1 MLLAFIPLA
10 VPALAFD
17 RADRP
22 DFRETTISLDR
33 GDGTILTFLVE
44 LALSPR
50 QQAYGLMHVE
60 SMPQGRG
67 MLFMFQNNAIRS
79 FWMKNT
85 PIPLDMLFFDDT
97 GFLVTAIP
105 DVPAHSLTPRF
116 STAGATYVLELNA
129 RNRRQGG
136 DREEC
141 QAAASRFRP
150 GLTHSWFDMG
160 LINFLK
166 PIQTATSECSAA
178 W

>member
-60 SMPQGRG
+60 SMPLGRG

-85 PIPLDMLFFDDT
+85 LIPLDMLFFDDT
-97 GFLVTAIP
+97 GLLVTAIP

-129 RNRRQGG
+129 GAAGRAGIGQGA
-136 DREEC
+136 RLRLPV
-141 QAAASRFRP
+141 S
-150 GLTHSWFDMG
+150 GLD
-160 LINFLK
+160 
-166 PIQTATSECSAA
+166 
-178 W
+178 